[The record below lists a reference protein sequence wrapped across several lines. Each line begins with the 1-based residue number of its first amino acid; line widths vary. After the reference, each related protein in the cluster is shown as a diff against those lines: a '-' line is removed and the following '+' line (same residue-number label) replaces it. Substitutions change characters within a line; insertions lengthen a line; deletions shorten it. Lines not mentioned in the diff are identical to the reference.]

1 MATKRIS
8 FFSEVLLPIVIY
20 VVTIAMFF
28 VFMPEEAG
36 ALFWVNLVYT
46 LFLETLLFGW
56 LIWVRKSDTKD
67 TSSLA
72 SIAIGMYGSYYI
84 IAGVAV
90 MVIYSVLVTLG
101 VPIGMRWY
109 IALLVIL
116 TLVWIIPAV
125 LLAEA
130 DSSHKQNMEHLQQ
143 NNRQIMNFSALMKSA
158 LNNAENLSQTQKT
171 RLQQE
176 IDSISPSR
184 LNDASAAQLQGF
196 INSVPS
202 HDYDY
207 LMTEIKNLK
216 TMM

>member
-8 FFSEVLLPIVIY
+8 FISEVLLPIVIY

-90 MVIYSVLVTLG
+90 MVI
-101 VPIGMRWY
+101 
-109 IALLVIL
+109 
-116 TLVWIIPAV
+116 
-125 LLAEA
+125 
-130 DSSHKQNMEHLQQ
+130 
-143 NNRQIMNFSALMKSA
+143 
-158 LNNAENLSQTQKT
+158 
-171 RLQQE
+171 
-176 IDSISPSR
+176 
-184 LNDASAAQLQGF
+184 
-196 INSVPS
+196 
-202 HDYDY
+202 
-207 LMTEIKNLK
+207 
-216 TMM
+216 